1 MCGREGVVSR
11 VIRESEDLPELKAIP
26 MPPWKEA
33 AEGIMRIKKGY
44 PRIEFISIR
53 GFFIF
58 NRELTQINANESG
71 LFKSVRIDRK
81 S

>member
-1 MCGREGVVSR
+1 M
-11 VIRESEDLPELKAIP
+11 IRESEDLPELKAIP

-44 PRIEFISIR
+44 PRIGFISIR
-53 GFFIF
+53 GFFF
-58 NRELTQINANESG
+58 VLTANESE